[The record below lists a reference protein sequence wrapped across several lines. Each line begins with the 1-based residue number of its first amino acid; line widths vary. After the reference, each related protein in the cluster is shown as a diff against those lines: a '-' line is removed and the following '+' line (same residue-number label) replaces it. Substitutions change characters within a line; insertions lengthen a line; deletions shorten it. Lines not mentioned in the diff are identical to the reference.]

1 MLRKNDFW
9 AYALKQKDA
18 PPTVRSAVAYNQ
30 PDIETICRNVAE
42 LTEFFRRLCAI
53 KAAHSCDFVDVMIV
67 LACCLINAS
76 YVRPGSITLQPANI
90 NSVASYLGI
99 SRETVRRRL
108 QTLECKGLVTR
119 YPSGYVATEDV
130 NFLKFVDALRL
141 SHA

>member
-9 AYALKQKDA
+9 ASTLKQRDV
-18 PPTVRSAVAYNQ
+18 PQTVRSAAYPP
-30 PDIETICRNVAE
+30 PDIEGISRNVAE

-53 KAAHSCDFVDVMIV
+53 KSAHSCDFVDVMIV

-108 QTLECKGLVTR
+108 QNLEYKGLVAR
-119 YPSGYVATEDV
+119 YPSGYVATEDMK
-130 NFLKFVDALRL
+130 FLKFVDALRL
-141 SHA
+141 SQA